1 MNKFVRFG
9 AFILGAVVLT
19 LLIRHSGPAV
29 IWRTLRESAWV
40 IGPVIVLWGTV
51 YLCNAR
57 AWQLLMPNR
66 PKNFT
71 VWRAFLLTIAGFA
84 MNYSIPALS
93 VGGEPF
99 KIAGAATWVGRR
111 RAAGSVVGFRFLH
124 SIAHIFILLVSMIP
138 AAILLPHT
146 PVVFA
151 SLTVLSLVIGS
162 AAVFLMSQHRD
173 GIFERGVALLG
184 RVRPLRRVAAK
195 LAAKRDV
202 LQELDVE
209 LTAIHKSPGQY
220 RQAMAMELCGRV
232 LSTLEY
238 AIIFYGLG
246 LGFDVMRAFVLANL
260 ATLITNLLFFMPF
273 EMGSKEGGAFV
284 VFHWLGLPAELGT
297 SAALLSRV
305 RELAWMALG
314 LGALL
319 LLGDVKQ
326 KVKASTTPS

>member
-1 MNKFVRFG
+1 MIANEVVD
-9 AFILGAVVLT
+9 AMPVHAV
-19 LLIRHSGPAV
+19 A
-29 IWRTLRESAWV
+29 WRDE
-40 IGPVIVLWGTV
+40 
-51 YLCNAR
+51 
-57 AWQLLMPNR
+57 
-66 PKNFT
+66 
-71 VWRAFLLTIAGFA
+71 
-84 MNYSIPALS
+84 
-93 VGGEPF
+93 
-99 KIAGAATWVGRR
+99 
-111 RAAGSVVGFRFLH
+111 
-124 SIAHIFILLVSMIP
+124 
-138 AAILLPHT
+138 
-146 PVVFA
+146 
-151 SLTVLSLVIGS
+151 
-162 AAVFLMSQHRD
+162 

-184 RVRPLRRVAAK
+184 RFRPLRRVAAK
-195 LAAKRDV
+195 LEAKRDV

-209 LTAIHKSPGQY
+209 LTAIHKSPKQY

-260 ATLITNLLFFMPF
+260 TTLFTNLLFFMPL

-284 VFHWLGLPAELGT
+284 VFAWLGMDPKLGT

>member
-1 MNKFVRFG
+1 MNKYVRLG
-9 AFILGAVVLT
+9 AFVLGTVVLT

-29 IWRTLRESAWV
+29 IWQTLRESAWV
-40 IGPVIVLWGTV
+40 VGPVIALWGTV

-66 PKNFT
+66 PPEFT
-71 VWRAFLLTIAGFA
+71 LWRAFLLTIAGFA

-93 VGGEPF
+93 VGGEPL

-124 SIAHIFILLVSMIP
+124 SIAHIFILLLSMIP

-146 PVVFA
+146 PLVFA
-151 SLTVLSLVIGS
+151 SLTVTSLIIGFVV
-162 AAVFLMSQHRD
+162 VFLMSQHRD
-173 GIFERGVALLG
+173 GIFERGVAFLG
-184 RVRPLRRVAAK
+184 RFRPLRRVATK
-195 LAAKRDV
+195 LESKRDV

-209 LTAIHKSPGQY
+209 LTAIHKTPRQY
-220 RQAMAMELCGRV
+220 RLAMGMELCGRI

-238 AIIFYGLG
+238 AFIFYGLG
-246 LGFDVMRAFVLANL
+246 LGFDVMRAFVVANL
-260 ATLITNLLFFMPF
+260 ATLFTNLLFFMPF

-284 VFHWLGLPAELGT
+284 VFAWLGMDPKLGT

-319 LLGDVKQ
+319 LLGDVKKQ
-326 KVKASTTPS
+326 VRPDTTPG

>member
-1 MNKFVRFG
+1 MNKYVRIG
-9 AFILGAVVLT
+9 AFVLGAVVLT

-29 IWRTLRESAWV
+29 IWHTLRESAWV
-40 IGPVIVLWGTV
+40 VGPVVGLWGLV

-66 PKNFT
+66 PREFT
-71 VWRAFLLTIAGFA
+71 LWRAFLLTIAGFA

-93 VGGEPF
+93 VGGEPL

-111 RAAGSVVGFRFLH
+111 RATGSVVGFRFLH
-124 SIAHIFILLVSMIP
+124 SIAHIFILLASMVP

-146 PVVFA
+146 PVVYA
-151 SLTVLSLVIGS
+151 SLTLTSLIIGG
-162 AAVFLMSQHRD
+162 AAVFLMSQHRE
-173 GIFERGVALLG
+173 GIFERGVATLG
-184 RVRPLRRVAAK
+184 RFRPLRP
-195 LAAKRDV
+195 LATRLEQKRDM

-209 LTAIHKSPGQY
+209 LTAIHRSPGQY
-220 RQAMAMELCGRV
+220 RWAMGMELCGRV

-238 AIIFYGLG
+238 AFIFYGLG
-246 LGFDVMRAFVLANL
+246 LGFDVLRAFVVANL
-260 ATLITNLLFFMPF
+260 ATLFTNLLFFMPF

-284 VFHWLGLPAELGT
+284 VFAWLGMDPKLGT

-319 LLGDVKQ
+319 LLGDVK
-326 KVKASTTPS
+326 KPGLKSPSA

>member
-1 MNKFVRFG
+1 MNKYVRIG
-9 AFILGAVVLT
+9 AFLLGCIVFT
-19 LLIRHSGPAV
+19 LLIEHSGPALLWQSLRQS
-29 IWRTLRESAWV
+29 IWV
-40 IGPVIVLWGTV
+40 VGPVVVLWGLV

-66 PKNFT
+66 PPEFT
-71 VWRAFLLTIAGFA
+71 LWRAFLLTISGFA

-93 VGGEPF
+93 VGGEPL

-124 SIAHIFILLVSMIP
+124 SVAHIIILLVSMVP

-146 PVVFA
+146 PAVFA
-151 SLTVLSLVIGS
+151 SLALVSAILS
-162 AAVFLMSQHRD
+162 AAAIFLLSQHRE

-184 RVRPLRRVAAK
+184 KLRPLRR
-195 LAAKRDV
+195 LATRLESKRDV
-202 LQELDVE
+202 LQELDAE
-209 LTAIHKSPGQY
+209 LTAIHKAPGQFKW
-220 RQAMAMELCGRV
+220 ALGMELSGRI

-238 AIIFYGLG
+238 AFIFYGLG
-246 LGFDVMRAFVLANL
+246 FGFDVVRGFVVANL
-260 ATLITNLLFFMPF
+260 ATLFTNLLFFMPF

-284 VFHWLGLPAELGT
+284 VFAWLGLDPKLGT

-314 LGALL
+314 LAALL
-319 LLGDVKQ
+319 LVEDVK
-326 KVKASTTPS
+326 KVKANI

>member
-9 AFILGAVVLT
+9 AFVLGSVVLT

-29 IWRTLRESAWV
+29 LWQTLRESAWV
-40 IGPVIVLWGTV
+40 VGPVIALWGTV
-51 YLCNAR
+51 YLFNAR

-66 PKNFT
+66 PREFT
-71 VWRAFLLTIAGFA
+71 LWRAFLLTIAGFA

-93 VGGEPF
+93 VGGEPL
-99 KIAGAATWVGRR
+99 KIAGAASWVGHR

-124 SIAHIFILLVSMIP
+124 AIAHILILLVSMIP

-151 SLTVLSLVIGS
+151 SLTVISLIIGS

-184 RVRPLRRVAAK
+184 RFRPLRR
-195 LAAKRDV
+195 LATRLESKRDL

-209 LTAIHKSPGQY
+209 LTAIHKSPRQY
-220 RQAMAMELCGRV
+220 RLAMAMELCGRV
-232 LSTLEY
+232 LRTMEY
-238 AIIFYGLG
+238 AFIFYGLG
-246 LGFDVMRAFVLANL
+246 LGFDVLRAFVVANL
-260 ATLITNLLFFMPF
+260 ATLFTNLLFFMPF
-273 EMGSKEGGAFV
+273 ELGSKEGGAFV
-284 VFHWLGLPAELGT
+284 VFAWLGMDPKLGT

-319 LLGDVKQ
+319 LLGDVK
-326 KVKASTTPS
+326 KRIKA